1 MKKHSRSF
9 YLRWLAACIL
19 CLVAIITVI
28 TFSDNFGIPGWSDI
42 LLAVSG
48 KDVIQPEE
56 DFVRFLDVGQGDS
69 ILISSNGYN
78 ALIDFGNQS
87 DFGSEL
93 LNSLRSYGIKRLDC
107 VLLSHYDTDHV
118 GGGSKIIGAIETKYA
133 VLPELDDRSE
143 NSFTN
148 FQNALENSKT
158 EIYPAKLGTVV
169 NIGDFE
175 ITVLAYNRDAEN
187 SNDKSVVLMA
197 EISGKR
203 FLFTGDA
210 GNAVEQ
216 QILADK
222 INVDCDVYKAAHH
235 GSRNSNSLEF
245 IKAASPAYAVLSVGA
260 SNSYGH
266 PHAEVIENLESV
278 GSKIYRTD
286 KSGDITFKIEDG
298 NITVETQY

>member
-1 MKKHSRSF
+1 MKHSRSF
-9 YLRWLAACIL
+9 YLRLLVSCLLCI
-19 CLVAIITVI
+19 VAIITAI
-28 TFSDNFGIPGWSDI
+28 TFSDNFGVPGWSDI
-42 LLAVSG
+42 LFAVSG
-48 KDVIQPEE
+48 KDIVQPEE
-56 DFVRFLDVGQGDS
+56 DFVRFMDVGQGDS

-93 LNSLRSYGIKRLDC
+93 LSSLRSYGIKRLDC

-118 GGGSKIIGAIETKYA
+118 GGGSKIIDAIETKYA

-143 NSFTN
+143 NSFAN
-148 FQNALENSKT
+148 FQYALENSKT
-158 EIYPAKLGTVV
+158 EIYPAKLGTVI

-197 EISGKR
+197 EISGIK
-203 FLFTGDA
+203 FIFTGDA

-222 INVDCDVYKAAHH
+222 INIDCDVYKAAHH
-235 GSRNSNSLEF
+235 GSRNSNSKEF
-245 IKAASPAYAVLSVGA
+245 IGAASPAYAVISVGA

-266 PHAEVIENLESV
+266 PHAEVIENLENV
-278 GSKIYRTD
+278 GAKIYRTD
-286 KSGDITFKIEDG
+286 KSGDITFKIENG
-298 NITVETQY
+298 NIQVETEY

>member
-1 MKKHSRSF
+1 MKRHSRSY
-9 YLRWLAACIL
+9 YLRLLIACAL
-19 CLVAIITVI
+19 CLLAMITAI
-28 TFSDNFGIPGWSDI
+28 TFAESFNIPGWSDI
-42 LLAVSG
+42 FSVISG
-48 KDVIQPEE
+48 EKIEQTDE

-93 LNSLRSYGIKRLDC
+93 LNSLKSYGVKRLDC
-107 VLLSHYDTDHV
+107 VMLSHYDTDHV
-118 GGGSKIIGAIETKYA
+118 GGGSKIVGAIETKYA
-133 VLPELDDRSE
+133 LLPELDDRSD
-143 NSFTN
+143 NSFNN
-148 FQNALENSKT
+148 FQYALENSKT
-158 EIYPAKLGTVV
+158 EIFPAKLGTVI

-197 EISGKR
+197 EISGKK

-210 GNAVEQ
+210 GVAVEEQ
-216 QILADK
+216 MLSDK

-235 GSRNSNSLEF
+235 GSRNSNCRKF
-245 IKAASPAYAVLSVGA
+245 IEAASPEYAVFSVGA

-266 PHAEVIENLESV
+266 PHMEVTENLEGV
-278 GSKIYRTD
+278 GAKIYRTD
-286 KSGDITFKIEDG
+286 KSGDITFRVENG

>member
-1 MKKHSRSF
+1 MKHSRSF
-9 YLRWLAACIL
+9 YLRLLVACIL
-19 CLVAIITVI
+19 CLVAIITAI
-28 TFSDNFGIPGWSDI
+28 SFSENFKIPGWSD
-42 LLAVSG
+42 LFTFVSG
-48 KDVIQPEE
+48 EE
-56 DFVRFLDVGQGDS
+56 ITQTEDDFVRFMDVGQGDS

-93 LNSLRSYGIKRLDC
+93 LNSLRSYGINRLDC
-107 VLLSHYDTDHV
+107 VFLSHYDTDHV

-133 VLPELDDRSE
+133 VLPELDDRSD
-143 NSFTN
+143 NGFTN
-148 FQNALENSKT
+148 FQYALEESKT
-158 EIYPAKLGTVV
+158 EIYTAKLGTVI

-197 EISGKR
+197 EIFGKK

-210 GNAVEQ
+210 GKAVEQ
-216 QILADK
+216 QMLGDK

-235 GSRNSNSLEF
+235 GSRNSNSKEF
-245 IKAASPAYAVLSVGA
+245 IEAASPDYAVFSVGA

-266 PHAEVIENLESV
+266 PHTEVTENLEGV
-278 GSKIYRTD
+278 GAKIYRTD
-286 KSGDITFKIEDG
+286 KSGDITFKIENG
-298 NITVETQY
+298 KITVETEF